1 MRITFD
7 QAAGQTVDWI
17 CVLIKIFSKHQK
29 NKHTFQIFS
38 VKSAVW
44 EKSKSRST
52 WETQRPFT
60 KRNRYLRFPPT
71 PQQTCFS
78 SFSSFYRATC
88 NVTFIAAI
96 ADLRD
101 CELLH
106 SFRIIFFSLKKM
118 FDKFHNSTETCFE
131 KEEFKYYFKFRFIFF
146 YSRPSMIVRLR
157 RQTWK
162 FSHSLHVFNRMI
174 YTRKVDILW

>member
-1 MRITFD
+1 M
-7 QAAGQTVDWI
+7 
-17 CVLIKIFSKHQK
+17 
-29 NKHTFQIFS
+29 
-38 VKSAVW
+38 W

-71 PQQTCFS
+71 PLQTCFS

-88 NVTFIAAI
+88 NVTFIAAM

-101 CELLH
+101 CKLLH
-106 SFRIIFFSLKKM
+106 SSGYIYFFVFFKKM

-131 KEEFKYYFKFRFIFF
+131 KEEFKYFFKFRLFIF
-146 YSRPSMIVRLR
+146 YTRPSMIVRLR
-157 RQTWK
+157 LQTWK
-162 FSHSLHVFNRMI
+162 FSHSLHVFNLVI
-174 YTRKVDILW
+174 WSRKVRYFVIIKEIGTMHARECARVAEIPN